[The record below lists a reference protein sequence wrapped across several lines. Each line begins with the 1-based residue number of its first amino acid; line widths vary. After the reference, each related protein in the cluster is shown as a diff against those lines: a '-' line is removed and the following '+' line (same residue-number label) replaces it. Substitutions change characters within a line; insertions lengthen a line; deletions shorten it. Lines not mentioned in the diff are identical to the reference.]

1 MKYNMKRILYGLIFL
16 FVGTFT
22 VFAQSDVKL
31 KFNND
36 GEFKIVQ
43 FTDTHINFK
52 KESNLNVYQI
62 VEEVINIE
70 KPDFVIFTGDNVT
83 ESEPQ
88 KAYKLLEELFAEANV
103 PWAAV
108 FGNHDGQ
115 SGVTRK
121 DIADFLSKLPHCMN
135 RDFDK
140 DEVYGYSNFILPV
153 YGKSKKIEA
162 LLYCMDS
169 NSNSTL
175 SPTVGGYGWFDYS
188 QINWYR
194 KKSKEFTLT
203 NNGNPLPALAF
214 FHIPLPEYT
223 QAWNNKINPPLG
235 VKNEDE
241 CSPDINTGMF
251 SAMLECGDV
260 MGTFVGHDHINDY
273 IGIYYNIALAY
284 GRVSKVMR
292 NPEEDPLAGGRVIVL
307 TEGQRKFD
315 TWIRDMDGKRELDYS
330 WPESITKREIQ
341 K

>member
-1 MKYNMKRILYGLIFL
+1 MRNIYFSVLIVIHFI
-16 FVGTFT
+16 VT
-22 VFAQSDVKL
+22 VNAQNNIKL
-31 KFNND
+31 KFNTD

-43 FTDTHINFK
+43 FTDTHINFDK
-52 KESNLNVYQI
+52 KSNLNVFQI

-70 KPDFVIFTGDNVT
+70 KPDFVIFTGDIVT
-83 ESEPQ
+83 ERKPQ
-88 KAYKLLEELFAEANV
+88 NAYILLEELFEKAKV
-103 PWAAV
+103 PWAVV

-115 SGVTRK
+115 GGVTRE
-121 DIADFLSKLPHCMN
+121 DLADYLSKLPYCMN
-135 RDFDK
+135 SDDDK

-153 YGKSKKIEA
+153 YGKSNKVDA

-175 SPTVGGYGWFDYS
+175 SPTVSGYGWFDFS

-194 KKSKEFTLT
+194 IKSKEFTLA
-203 NNGNPLPALAF
+203 NNGNALPALAF

-223 QAWNNKINPPLG
+223 QAWNNKISPPLG

-273 IGIYYNIALAY
+273 IGVYYNIALAY
-284 GRVSKVMR
+284 GRVTKVMR
-292 NPEEDPLAGGRVIVL
+292 NPKEDPLAGGRIIVL
-307 TEGQRKFD
+307 KEGERKFE
-315 TWIRDMDGKRELDYS
+315 TWIRDMDGKRELDCS
-330 WPESITKREIQ
+330 WPDSFNNVGTIHK
-341 K
+341 

>member
-1 MKYNMKRILYGLIFL
+1 MKNYYYSIFALL
-16 FVGTFT
+16 FFVTAIN
-22 VFAQSDVKL
+22 AQNDIKL
-31 KFNND
+31 KFNGN

-43 FTDTHINFK
+43 FTDTHINFT

-62 VEEVINIE
+62 VEDVINIE

-88 KAYKLLEELFAEANV
+88 KAYQLLEELFAEANV

-115 SGVTRK
+115 SGTQRVEL
-121 DIADFLSKLPHCMN
+121 AEYLSKLPHCMN
-135 RDFDK
+135 RDIGE

-153 YGKSKKIEA
+153 HGNNNKIEG
-162 LLYCMDS
+162 LIYCMDS
-169 NSNSTL
+169 NSYSTIK
-175 SPTVGGYGWFDYS
+175 PTVKGYGWFEFS

-194 KKSKEFTLT
+194 KKSKEFTLA

-223 QAWNNKINPPLG
+223 QAWNNEVNPPLG

-251 SAMLECGDV
+251 SAMLECGDI

-273 IGIYYNIALAY
+273 IGVHYSIALAY
-284 GRVSKVMR
+284 GRVTKVMK

-307 TEGQRKFD
+307 KEGQHQFD
-315 TWIRDMDGKRELDYS
+315 TWIRDMDGKRELDCT
-330 WPESITKREIQ
+330 WPDSFKN
-341 K
+341 